1 MKPPHNGS
9 VLSLGN
15 STSTAVSREIR
26 TTWKAN
32 SISRPH
38 PIYPVRSTYSATPTT
53 TDFLNKRKSHHHIMA
68 AGRDG
73 LKDSQHPFTFSLA
86 SFVCRLMDGVW
97 VFFNLR
103 FTIKCFCLWFYLHL
117 LTKGRVEWNLFPK
130 SRPEL

>member
-1 MKPPHNGS
+1 MKPPHNGP

-53 TDFLNKRKSHHHIMA
+53 TDFLNNSKVHHHIMA
-68 AGRDG
+68 GTCCGTEWTEGLAAPFHILTRILRVQIDG
-73 LKDSQHPFTFSLA
+73 W
-86 SFVCRLMDGVW
+86 RLGI
-97 VFFNLR
+97 L
-103 FTIKCFCLWFYLHL
+103 
-117 LTKGRVEWNLFPK
+117 
-130 SRPEL
+130 